1 MATILEYLKEYGNYS
16 LEEKPF
22 CDVDSLVISQLS
34 YLKFDGIVPGP
45 EEERAPVSLEE
56 IAFHADYDCLY
67 ADERYR
73 KDNTALFMGVLRSRR
88 FGTMHLWNYVNL
100 IEPEEES
107 QFSAVVCSLSGGL
120 FYVAFRGT
128 DENIVGWK
136 EDLNLAFSEPV
147 PGQRHSVSYLEQAAR
162 TIDGSFYVGG
172 HSKGGNLAVYASM
185 HCDAAVRERIERI
198 YDHDGPGFRPEVR
211 KQGAWQEIESRIHK
225 TVPRSSLVGMLLY
238 TDGDYRVVESK
249 TLGLAQHNP
258 YTWLVKDG
266 DFRTADEV
274 RPGRKFMD
282 QTLNE
287 WILSLDQAQMHI
299 FVDTLYRVVQASE
312 TDNLIDFT
320 AHWFQSIHKIG
331 KAIGE
336 VDEETA
342 EVVIQIMRALFEMV
356 SLHVKEQAQSKRSSN
371 KGGHKSGK
379 KSGNKGGHK
388 SGKKNG
394 NKGGNK
400 SRNQDRKSKWEKQ
413 REKFEEGMAQLES
426 RLKLQRSEKK

>member
-1 MATILEYLKEYGNYS
+1 MGTILDYLKEYGDYS

-45 EEERAPVSLEE
+45 GEEGAPVSLTE
-56 IAFHADYDCLY
+56 IAAHADYDHLY

-73 KDNTALFMGVLRSRR
+73 RDNTALFTGVLNSRR
-88 FGTMHLWNYVNL
+88 FGQMRLWNYVNL
-100 IEPEEES
+100 IETEQES
-107 QFSAVVCSLSGGL
+107 QFSAVVCGIPGG
-120 FYVAFRGT
+120 FSYVVFRGT

-147 PGQRHSVSYLEQAAR
+147 PGQLHSVPYLEQAAR
-162 TIDGSFYVGG
+162 TIDGCFYVGG

-185 HCDAAVRERIERI
+185 HCGAAVRERIERI
-198 YDHDGPGFRPEVR
+198 YDHDGPGFRPEV
-211 KQGAWQEIESRIHK
+211 KEHGAWQEIEGRIHK

-258 YTWLVKDG
+258 YTWLVKEG
-266 DFRTADEV
+266 DFRIVDEI
-274 RPGRKFMD
+274 RPGRKFVD

-320 AHWFQSIHKIG
+320 AHWFQSIQKIG
-331 KAIGE
+331 RAIGE

-342 EVVIQIMRALFEMV
+342 RVVVQIMRALFEMV
-356 SLHVKEQAQSKRSSN
+356 SLHAKEQSQNKR
-371 KGGHKSGK
+371 GI
-379 KSGNKGGHK
+379 
-388 SGKKNG
+388 
-394 NKGGNK
+394 
-400 SRNQDRKSKWEKQ
+400 RKSKRRSQKNRWEMQ

-426 RLKLQRSEKK
+426 RLKR

>member
-1 MATILEYLKEYGNYS
+1 MGTILDYLREYGDYS
-16 LEEKPF
+16 FEEKPF
-22 CDVDSLVISQLS
+22 SDVDSLVISQLS

-45 EEERAPVSLEE
+45 GEGRGPVSLPE
-56 IAFHADYDCLY
+56 IAAHADYDHLY

-73 KDNTALFMGVLRSRR
+73 KDNTALFSGISKSRR
-88 FGTMHLWNYVNL
+88 FGQMRMWNYVNQ
-100 IEPEEES
+100 IERELES
-107 QFSAVVCSLSGGL
+107 QFSAVVCGL
-120 FYVAFRGT
+120 PEGIVYVVFRGT

-147 PGQRHSVSYLEQAAR
+147 PGQKQSVTYLAQAAR
-162 TIDGSFYVGG
+162 TIPGRFFVGG
-172 HSKGGNLAVYASM
+172 HSKGGNFAVYASM
-185 HCDAAVRERIERI
+185 HCEPQVRERIAAI

-211 KQGAWQEIESRIHK
+211 AQGAWQEIEDRIHK

-238 TDGDYRVVESK
+238 TEGNYQVVESK
-249 TLGLAQHNP
+249 TIGLAQHNP
-258 YTWLVKDG
+258 YTWLVKEDA
-266 DFRTADEV
+266 FRIVDEI

-320 AHWFQSIHKIG
+320 AHWFQSVQKIG

-342 EVVIQIMRALFEMV
+342 EVVMKIMRALFDMV
-356 SLHVKEQAQSKRSSN
+356 SLHVKEQAK
-371 KGGHKSGK
+371 
-379 KSGNKGGHK
+379 
-388 SGKKNG
+388 
-394 NKGGNK
+394 
-400 SRNQDRKSKWEKQ
+400 
-413 REKFEEGMAQLES
+413 LE
-426 RLKLQRSEKK
+426 RHLKPQRSEKK